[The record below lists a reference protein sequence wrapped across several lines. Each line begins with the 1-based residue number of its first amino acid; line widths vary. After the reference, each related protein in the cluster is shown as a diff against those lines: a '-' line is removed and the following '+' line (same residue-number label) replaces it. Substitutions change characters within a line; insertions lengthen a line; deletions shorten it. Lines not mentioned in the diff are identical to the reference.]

1 MEPDVSQGLF
11 SVQWL
16 LPPYCGWEW
25 VQSFWSQISRGQVQA
40 TGQAQSTWP
49 PSISYTVGYCSLASD
64 RNVLLKCQ

>member
-1 MEPDVSQGLF
+1 MEPDVSQGLL

-25 VQSFWSQISRGQVQA
+25 VPSCWSRISRGQVQA

-49 PSISYTVGYCSLASD
+49 PSIGCAMGCCSLASD
-64 RNVLLKCQ
+64 RDVLPKCQ